1 MVTSYTEATGREV
14 VKAYIEAPHIENL
27 LAALTTEF
35 FRRAMENSRI
45 ATVPPMGP
53 KTFGRGGHRG
63 RGGYKSSRRGTLEN
77 GKTDSRPQPSS
88 VPGSATKHERKEV
101 DYSTQTSATSPEH
114 YRDRGKPELQILPV
128 LKYADG
134 TMTTAPDMDGKTVP
148 VTRLDNMRILRGE
161 RANSLTQA
169 PVQSSGAARSSSM
182 VQAQNIHTV
191 QSSRAEKLNSLA
203 QAQDGHTLQSSN
215 LIPISQ
221 NRTTLDTSFDSRDS
235 VVQRKSSSVF
245 NDAFRGSSY
254 GMAPP
259 PKPFAI
265 QHGPASNLEHHS
277 FSTPRTMPDSSRFTS
292 NVDTWS
298 YGHTTPS
305 RQVEPKTPVS
315 QSRSLYEVSTSPMET
330 SPYATST
337 THGVRLPSTPSRVGS
352 QGKSNY
358 GFGQVPEKLR
368 TPDSSPLAARIQL
381 AQQME
386 TTRPAFGLGHADQ
399 GQEEGSVQPRWVSM
413 LVDHE

>member
-1 MVTSYTEATGREV
+1 
-14 VKAYIEAPHIENL
+14 
-27 LAALTTEF
+27 
-35 FRRAMENSRI
+35 MENSRI

-63 RGGYKSSRRGTLEN
+63 RGGFRISRRGTLEN

-101 DYSTQTSATSPEH
+101 NCSTQTNATSPEH

-134 TMTTAPDMDGKTVP
+134 GITTAPDMDRKTVP
-148 VTRLDNMRILRGE
+148 ITHYDNVTNIQTLRGE
-161 RANSLTQA
+161 KANSLTQA
-169 PVQSSGAARSSSM
+169 PVQSSRAARSDSL
-182 VQAQNIHTV
+182 VQAQNIHK
-191 QSSRAEKLNSLA
+191 SSRAETLDSLAQNQCSRVEKLNSLPHT
-203 QAQDGHTLQSSN
+203 QDGHTLQSSN
-215 LIPISQ
+215 LVPISQ
-221 NRTTLDTSFDSRDS
+221 NRTTLDTSFGSRDP
-235 VVQRKSSSVF
+235 VILRKSSSVF
-245 NDAFRGSSY
+245 NDAFCGSSY

-259 PKPFAI
+259 PKPFAA
-265 QHGPASNLEHHS
+265 QHGASSLSEHHS

-298 YGHTTPS
+298 YGHMTPS

-315 QSRSLYEVSTSPMET
+315 QSRSLYELSISPMET
-330 SPYATST
+330 SPYATPT
-337 THGVRLPSTPSRVGS
+337 TQGVRLPSTPSRVGS
-352 QGKSNY
+352 QGKCNY

-368 TPDSSPLAARIQL
+368 TPDSSPLTARIKL
-381 AQQME
+381 GQQMH
-386 TTRPAFGLGHADQ
+386 TSRPAFGLGHAEQ
-399 GQEEGSVQPRWVSM
+399 GQEEDNVQPRWVSM

>member
-1 MVTSYTEATGREV
+1 
-14 VKAYIEAPHIENL
+14 
-27 LAALTTEF
+27 
-35 FRRAMENSRI
+35 MENSRI
-45 ATVPPMGP
+45 ATVPPIGP

-63 RGGYKSSRRGTLEN
+63 RGGYKSSRRATLEN

-101 DYSTQTSATSPEH
+101 DYSTQTNATSPEH
-114 YRDRGKPELQILPV
+114 YRDRGKPELQVLPV
-128 LKYADG
+128 LKYPDG
-134 TMTTAPDMDGKTVP
+134 SMTTAPDMDGKTVP
-148 VTRLDNMRILRGE
+148 VTRFDNMQILHGE

-169 PVQSSGAARSSSM
+169 PVQSSHAARSSSL

-191 QSSRAEKLNSLA
+191 QSSRAETLESLAQNQVFRVEKLNSLV
-203 QAQDGHTLQSSN
+203 QTQDGHTPQSSN
-215 LIPISQ
+215 LIHISQ
-221 NRTTLDTSFDSRDS
+221 NRTTLDTSFGSRDP

-259 PKPFAI
+259 PKPFAA
-265 QHGPASNLEHHS
+265 QHGPASNSEHHS
-277 FSTPRTMPDSSRFTS
+277 FSTPRTKPDSSRFTS

-315 QSRSLYEVSTSPMET
+315 QSRSLYELSTSPIET
-330 SPYATST
+330 SPYATPT

-386 TTRPAFGLGHADQ
+386 TPRPAFGLGHADQ
-399 GQEEGSVQPRWVSM
+399 GQEEGNVQPRWVSM